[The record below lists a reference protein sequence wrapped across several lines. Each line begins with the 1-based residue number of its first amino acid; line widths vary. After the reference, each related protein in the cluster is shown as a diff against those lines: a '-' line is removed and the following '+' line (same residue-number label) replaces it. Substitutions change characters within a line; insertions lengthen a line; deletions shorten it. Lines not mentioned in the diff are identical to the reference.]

1 MKGQYASQRKAWLAA
16 TLVTLSIANL
26 PTASAAQPP
35 MSEAEIDRQSDA
47 AVVADVLGVAC
58 EATSESV
65 NYYGVWVQIEKVLK
79 GDLKAN
85 ETLLLR
91 CATIGP
97 RAGGIHVVMYP
108 GQRVKLYLNNDS
120 NGSYNVW
127 HQDGKITLRDVRPGR
142 KHLPKR
148 PGEFALAGGP
158 QAALSASAEAA
169 IVHTVSHSLAA
180 EPTMI
185 IRFEQSG
192 GFAPVVRGCELDTA
206 SLSADDAAELVRLV
220 KASGVL
226 AMTSPKQSMGR
237 DIYSYH
243 LTLKTDQGTH
253 VIVFDQLNLPTGAKP
268 LVEFLKRRATNLL
281 AS

>member
-1 MKGQYASQRKAWLAA
+1 MKGQYASRRKAWLAA

-26 PTASAAQPP
+26 PAAGAAQPP

-58 EATSESV
+58 EATGESV
-65 NYYGVWVQIEKVLK
+65 TYYGVWVQIHQVIK
-79 GDLKAN
+79 GDLQAH

-91 CATIGP
+91 CAKIGP
-97 RAGGIHVVMYP
+97 RAGGVEVIMYP
-108 GQRVKLYLNNDS
+108 GQRVKLYLNDDGR
-120 NGSYNVW
+120 GSYSVW
-127 HQDGKITLRDVRPGR
+127 HQDGKITLRDVRAGR

-148 PGEFALAGGP
+148 PGETVL
-158 QAALSASAEAA
+158 ASAARATSHAA
-169 IVHTVSHSLAA
+169 AAHEIVPTASTSLTA

-206 SLSADDAAELVRLV
+206 SLSPEDAAELVRLV

-226 AMTSPKQSMGR
+226 AMTSPKQSQGR

-243 LTLKTDQGTH
+243 LTIKTDQGTH
-253 VIVFDQLNLPTGAKP
+253 TIAFDQLNLPAGAKS